1 MRHKLHYTKDFNVA
15 VPLPHNC
22 IPLSVLQYLRKYR
35 NSDFD
40 EELHPS
46 TPVGFSFLGDAVELD
61 IPFHEA
67 EHQGYTIEVDVTPC
81 KVST

>member
-1 MRHKLHYTKDFNVA
+1 MHG
-15 VPLPHNC
+15 C
-22 IPLSVLQYLRKYR
+22 ISTAHSGIAFTCYALQALRKYR

-46 TPVGFSFLGDAVELD
+46 TPVGFCFLGDALELD

-67 EHQGYTIEVDVTPC
+67 ERQGYTIEVDVFPC
-81 KVST
+81 KVSI